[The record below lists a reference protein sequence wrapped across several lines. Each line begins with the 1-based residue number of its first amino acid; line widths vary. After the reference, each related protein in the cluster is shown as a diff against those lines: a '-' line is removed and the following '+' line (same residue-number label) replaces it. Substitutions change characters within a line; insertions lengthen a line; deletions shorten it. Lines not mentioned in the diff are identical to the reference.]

1 MSEEKKVYEDKIMK
15 LVKENKPDGRVSEAD
30 VKAAI
35 KSLKESMG
43 GMNIGVASILARLNR
58 PMRKGFGERKEI
70 AKKPYEDKIM
80 KVAKENNS
88 KKSTAKKVGDMTGL
102 PAGKLEKLKKGGKVK
117 KQVKKKTGRLALR
130 GYGIS
135 R

>member
-30 VKAAI
+30 VRAAI
-35 KSLKESMG
+35 KSLKQSMG
-43 GMNIGVASILARLNR
+43 GMNIGVDGILARLKNR
-58 PMRKGFGERKEI
+58 PMQ
-70 AKKPYEDKIM
+70 KPYEDKIM

-88 KKSTAKKVGDMTGL
+88 KESTAKKVGDMTGL